1 MSELPEGW
9 VNAKLSDVTVPFE
22 TMDPTRL
29 PDDNFEYIDI
39 GSIDNQTQTIRDP
52 KSFLGGDAPSRAR
65 RVVHTGDV
73 LFSTV
78 RTYLK
83 NIAMV
88 PETLDGMLT
97 STGIAVLRPGQAV
110 DGRYLFNWVKSDEF
124 IATMSSAQ
132 DGTLYPAVTDKDVA
146 GALIPV
152 PPLPEQKRIVAKV
165 DGLTART
172 ARART
177 DLARIPT
184 LMAQYKQRILAL
196 AFSGELTTGWRSSTE
211 GGEIQGADMLDV
223 VARQKEQIRQERSIR
238 NNGRNRS
245 LSVQSP
251 DLPALPSSWAWA
263 TFNDCS
269 WDLTVGHVGPM
280 KDRYVDEGIP
290 FLRSLNIR
298 ENFVDLQKVVYIDE
312 KFHGELRKSEIR
324 AGELVVVRT
333 GAPGTAAVV
342 PETLGRAN
350 CSDLVI
356 ARLVPAVN
364 PHYAAYYMN
373 SQFARSAVR
382 GMQVGVAQQ
391 HFNVGAMS
399 QMPVP
404 VAPEQEQT
412 EIVRRIESAF
422 NWLDRMAADHDA
434 ASKLLPKLDAAIL
447 AKAFRG
453 ELAPQDPND
462 EPASMLLERIQAERA
477 AAPKKPRD
485 RRSVAVSEVGEIR
498 LLPVQVSVSA
508 GPVAIRETRGGQAM
522 TKSRQDDDVM
532 EQPYLAGLIKKGSA
546 GTAKDLFKASDLPIA
561 DFYKQLAW
569 EIEHKHIR
577 DDDEKLEAF

>member
-9 VNAKLSDVTVPFE
+9 ASP
-22 TMDPTRL
+22 
-29 PDDNFEYIDI
+29 
-39 GSIDNQTQTIRDP
+39 TIRDLFVFNYG
-52 KSFLGGDAPSRAR
+52 KSLPAAEREEGPFKVYGSNGVVGTHTDAITDAPAI
-65 RVVHTGDV
+65 VVGRKGSIGEVH
-73 LFSTV
+73 FSTEPCYPIDT
-78 RTYLK
+78 TYFIDNFSGLEPHFV
-83 NIAMV
+83 N
-88 PETLDGMLT
+88 
-97 STGIAVLRPGQAV
+97 
-110 DGRYLFNWVKSDEF
+110 YLFRSLPFTEMNRATAIPGLSREDAYSVEF
-124 IATMSSAQ
+124 
-132 DGTLYPAVTDKDVA
+132 GL
-146 GALIPV
+146 

-184 LMAQYKQRILAL
+184 LIARYKQRILAL
-196 AFSGELTTGWRSSTE
+196 AFTGELTASWRSNTE
-211 GGEIQGADMLDV
+211 GDRNRGADVLGVIAQQRD
-223 VARQKEQIRQERSIR
+223 QIRQERSLR

-251 DLPALPSSWAWA
+251 DLPDLPSSWAWA

-280 KDRYVDEGIP
+280 KDRYVDDGIP

-356 ARLVPAVN
+356 ARLVPAMN
-364 PHYAAYYMN
+364 PHYAAFYMN
-373 SQFARSAVR
+373 SQFAKSAVR

-404 VAPEQEQT
+404 VAPEQEQP

-422 NWLDRMAADHDA
+422 NWLDRVAADHAA
-434 ASKLLPKLDAAIL
+434 ASKFLPKLDTAIL

-453 ELAPQDPND
+453 ELVPQDQND
-462 EPASMLLERIQAERA
+462 EPASILLERIQAERA
-477 AAPKKPRD
+477 TAPKKTRGQ
-485 RRSVAVSEVGEIR
+485 RSVAVSEVVEIQ
-498 LLPVQVSVSA
+498 LPPVQVNVSV
-508 GPVAIRETRGGQAM
+508 GPVTIIETRGGQAM

-532 EQPYLAGLIKKGSA
+532 GQPYLAGFIKKGSA
-546 GTAKDLFKASDLPIA
+546 GTAQDLFKASGLPVA

-577 DDDEKLEAF
+577 DDDEKLEAL